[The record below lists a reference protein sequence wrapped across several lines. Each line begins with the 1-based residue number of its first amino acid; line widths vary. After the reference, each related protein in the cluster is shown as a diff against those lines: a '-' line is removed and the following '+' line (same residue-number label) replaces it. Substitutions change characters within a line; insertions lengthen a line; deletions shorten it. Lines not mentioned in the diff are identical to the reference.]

1 MEQTYVTKQE
11 FEKLEKKVESIEVA
25 QAQNIKILTE
35 IDGKVS
41 LINEKLT
48 NQNAIEDL
56 KLTPLKK
63 RVEDLEESQKWTWR
77 AFGGAIIGVIV
88 KLVFDVSKLF

>member
-1 MEQTYVTKQE
+1 MEDFVTKQE

-56 KLTPLKK
+56 KLNPLKK
-63 RVEDLEESQKWTWR
+63 ELK
-77 AFGGAIIGVIV
+77 I
-88 KLVFDVSKLF
+88 